1 MGNLFIYFL
10 FFFPN
15 FLEDKSSSI
24 VFGAFILF
32 VEKDSN
38 FPFHTYHR
46 VIDFL
51 LYFMFECTCV
61 LLDFIYLWHNN
72 TNIALSKFY
81 LFPLRFWFLLFIF
94 GSTFSS
100 FFVSRFRVVFL
111 GKLQRNLEL
120 KLNNQI
126 SSQY

>member
-15 FLEDKSSSI
+15 FLKDKSSSI

-61 LLDFIYLWHNN
+61 LLDFIYLWQNN

-81 LFPLRFWFLLFIF
+81 LFPLRLYLGHQVLVFTFHFRINFFFIF
-94 GSTFSS
+94 RFLVFEL
-100 FFVSRFRVVFL
+100 FFWVNYKETLS
-111 GKLQRNLEL
+111 
-120 KLNNQI
+120 
-126 SSQY
+126 